1 MPAHSLLEAAL
12 GFAPVLLFLT
22 ALLYL
27 DSFKLVSAAHV
38 FGVMLFGVLAAAAT
52 YPISG
57 LLMDAFHVDFHD
69 YSRFMAPAL
78 EEGLKAAMIIW
89 LFARNRIGFMI
100 DAAILGAAV
109 GAGFALA
116 ENIYYAYVF
125 SQANL
130 GTWIVRG
137 LGTAVMHSGTTAV
150 FAIATEAL
158 RERREGLGLV
168 AAIPGFLFAISL
180 HAIFNQ
186 FLDFPIASTAG
197 VLVVLPLML
206 MMAIDK
212 SEHEVHGWLIH
223 DYESHEHLLADIQSG
238 RFLHS
243 EAGAFILSLAARF
256 SKKTVADI
264 FAYLKLHT
272 ELVICAEKL
281 LLAREQG
288 EPAHACRADAEQFAR
303 LHALERR
310 IGRTALLA
318 VWPHLKFS
326 RQELY
331 ELHALEHEAQ
341 HARAAG

>member
-1 MPAHSLLEAAL
+1 
-12 GFAPVLLFLT
+12 
-22 ALLYL
+22 
-27 DSFKLVSAAHV
+27 
-38 FGVMLFGVLAAAAT
+38 VLA
-52 YPISG
+52 
-57 LLMDAFHVDFHD
+57 
-69 YSRFMAPAL
+69 
-78 EEGLKAAMIIW
+78 EGLKAAMIVR

-109 GAGFALA
+109 GGGFALT
-116 ENIYYAYVF
+116 ENLYYAYVF
-125 SQANL
+125 PQANV

-158 RERREGLGLV
+158 RERREGLGLIS
-168 AAIPGFLFAISL
+168 AIPGFLFAISL

-186 FLDFPIASTAG
+186 FLDFPFVSTAG
-197 VLVVLPLML
+197 ILIVLPLML

-223 DYESHEHLLADIQSG
+223 DYESHEHLLADIKSG
-238 RFLHS
+238 RFAHS
-243 EAGAFILSLAARF
+243 EAGRFILSLAARF
-256 SKKTVADI
+256 SRKTVADI

-272 ELVICAEKL
+272 QLVLRAEKL
-281 LLAREQG
+281 LLARENGEQG
-288 EPAHACRADAEQFAR
+288 GAGRADSEAFAR

-318 VWPHLKFS
+318 VWPYLKFS

-331 ELHALEHEAQ
+331 ELHALEHEA
-341 HARAAG
+341 ARAAG